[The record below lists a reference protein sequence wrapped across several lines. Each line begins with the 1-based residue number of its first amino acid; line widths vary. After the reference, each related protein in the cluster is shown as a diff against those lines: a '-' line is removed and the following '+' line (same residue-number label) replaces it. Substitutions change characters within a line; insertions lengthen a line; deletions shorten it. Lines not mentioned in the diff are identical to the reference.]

1 MKNLIKNSIYSEG
14 KYPSFVF
21 LDSEFVKANLYSRGE
36 SPDIINIVTTLP
48 LGELDIYVFTATPQQ
63 DTNNL
68 STRIEMST
76 IEVPIKVGDVNLN
89 DIYLESKDH
98 SKYVKYTWQDLSE
111 EGTEQQ
117 SAAGGGVQQF
127 YQRVGEKTD
136 LSWIHYISYRDEDG
150 VFQGNILEFIPI
162 YLAFSTANDQYG
174 FGNVSNYTWYDLGN
188 SLFFAKPKDNPI
200 DFVWGNIDSTSPGEN
215 NPNLFTELMIHSSSV
230 N

>member
-1 MKNLIKNSIYSEG
+1 MKNLIKNSLYSEG

-21 LDSEFVKANLYSRGE
+21 LDSEFVKANLYSLNE
-36 SPDIINIVTTLP
+36 AVSPDINIVTTLP
-48 LGELDIYVFTATPQQ
+48 SGDLDIYVFTAT
-63 DTNNL
+63 TNNL
-68 STRIEMST
+68 STRIEMDI

-89 DIYLESKDH
+89 DVYLESKDH

-111 EGTEQQ
+111 EGTEQFSQ
-117 SAAGGGVQQF
+117 GGGGAQQF

-162 YLAFSTANDQYG
+162 SLAIEIANDYDG
-174 FGNVSNYTWYDLGN
+174 FGNVSDYTWYDLG
-188 SLFFAKPKDNPI
+188 SLLFAKPKDNPI

-215 NPNLFTELMIHSSSV
+215 NSNLFTGLKYNVTEG
-230 N
+230 

>member
-21 LDSEFVKANLYSRGE
+21 LDLEKANLFETTIS
-36 SPDIINIVTTLP
+36 SPDINNIVTTLP
-48 LGELDIYVFTATPQQ
+48 KGELDIDMFTATPQQ

-68 STRIEMST
+68 STRIGLNT
-76 IEVPIKVGDVNLN
+76 IKVPIKVGDVNLN

-98 SKYVKYTWQDLSE
+98 SKYVKYTWQDLS
-111 EGTEQQ
+111 TEQF
-117 SAAGGGVQQF
+117 AAGGGGVQQF

-162 YLAFSTANDQYG
+162 HLALSIADNYDG
-174 FGNVSNYTWYDLGN
+174 SGNVSNCTWYDFSNL
-188 SLFFAKPKDNPI
+188 LFAKPKDNPI

-215 NPNLFTELMIHSSSV
+215 NPNLFTKLLYSV
-230 N
+230 TKG

>member
-1 MKNLIKNSIYSEG
+1 MKNLIKNSLYSEG
-14 KYPSFVF
+14 KYPNFVF
-21 LDSEFVKANLYSRGE
+21 LDSEFVRNNLFSLYGGSE
-36 SPDIINIVTTLP
+36 ILVPDLNFCVMLP
-48 LGELDIYVFTATPQQ
+48 SGDLDIYMFIATPH
-63 DTNNL
+63 TNNL
-68 STRIEMST
+68 STRIEMSR

-89 DIYLESKDH
+89 DVYLESKDH

-117 SAAGGGVQQF
+117 AEGGVQQF

-162 YLAFSTANDQYG
+162 SLTLEKANDYDG
-174 FGNVSNYTWYDLGN
+174 SGNVSDYTWYDLGN
-188 SLFFAKPKDNPI
+188 DLLFAKPKDNPI

-215 NPNLFTELMIHSSSV
+215 NPNLFTGLVYSV
-230 N
+230 TEG

>member
-1 MKNLIKNSIYSEG
+1 MKYLLNHSIYSEG

-21 LDSEFVKANLYSRGE
+21 LDSEKANLFEAIIS
-36 SPDIINIVTTLP
+36 SPDINIVTTLP
-48 LGELDIYVFTATPQQ
+48 SGELDIDMFTATPQQ

-68 STRIEMST
+68 STRIEMSS
-76 IEVPIKVGDVNLN
+76 IKVPIKVGDVNLN

-111 EGTEQQ
+111 EGTEQF
-117 SAAGGGVQQF
+117 AAGGVEVQQF

-162 YLAFSTANDQYG
+162 YLALSIANDYDG
-174 FGNVSNYTWYDLGN
+174 YGNVSDYTWYDFR
-188 SLFFAKPKDNPI
+188 SLPFAKPKDNPI
-200 DFVWGNIDSTSPGEN
+200 DFVWGNLDSTSPGEN
-215 NPNLFTELMIHSSSV
+215 NPNLFTKLVYSV
-230 N
+230 TEG

>member
-1 MKNLIKNSIYSEG
+1 MKNLIKNSLYSEG
-14 KYPSFVF
+14 KYPNFVF
-21 LDSEFVKANLYSRGE
+21 LDSEFVRSNLYSLYGE
-36 SPDIINIVTTLP
+36 AETLVPDLNFCVMLP
-48 LGELDIYVFTATPQQ
+48 SGDLDIYVFTATPHR

-68 STRIEMST
+68 STRIEMGR

-89 DIYLESKDH
+89 DVYLESKDH

-117 SAAGGGVQQF
+117 AEGGVQQF

-162 YLAFSTANDQYG
+162 SLLEEANDYDG
-174 FGNVSNYTWYDLGN
+174 SGNVSDYTWYDLGN
-188 SLFFAKPKDNPI
+188 SLLFAKPKDNPI

-215 NPNLFTELMIHSSSV
+215 NPNLFTELIYGV
-230 N
+230 TEG

>member
-21 LDSEFVKANLYSRGE
+21 LDSEFVEANPYSLALGE
-36 SPDIINIVTTLP
+36 AIVSSPDINIVTTLP
-48 LGELDIYVFTATPQQ
+48 RGELDIYMFTATPQQ
-63 DTNNL
+63 DI

-98 SKYVKYTWQDLSE
+98 SKYVKYTWQDLS
-111 EGTEQQ
+111 TEQF
-117 SAAGGGVQQF
+117 AAGGGEQF

-150 VFQGNILEFIPI
+150 VFQGNILEFTPI
-162 YLAFSTANDQYG
+162 YLALSVAYDYYG
-174 FGNVSNYTWYDLGN
+174 YGNVSHHTWYDFN

-215 NPNLFTELMIHSSSV
+215 NPNLFTKLLYSV
-230 N
+230 TKG

>member
-21 LDSEFVKANLYSRGE
+21 LDSEFVKANLYLLNE
-36 SPDIINIVTTLP
+36 AVSPDINIVTTLP
-48 LGELDIYVFTATPQQ
+48 RGELDIYVFTATP
-63 DTNNL
+63 TNNL
-68 STRIEMST
+68 STRIEMDI

-89 DIYLESKDH
+89 DVYLESKDH

-111 EGTEQQ
+111 EGTEQFAQ
-117 SAAGGGVQQF
+117 GGGAQQF

-162 YLAFSTANDQYG
+162 SLAIEIANDYDG
-174 FGNVSNYTWYDLGN
+174 FGNVSDYTWYDLG
-188 SLFFAKPKDNPI
+188 SLLFAKPKDNPI

-215 NPNLFTELMIHSSSV
+215 NSNLFTGLKYGETDDS
-230 N
+230 

>member
-1 MKNLIKNSIYSEG
+1 M
-14 KYPSFVF
+14 PC
-21 LDSEFVKANLYSRGE
+21 
-36 SPDIINIVTTLP
+36 
-48 LGELDIYVFTATPQQ
+48 GELDIYVFTATPQQ

-117 SAAGGGVQQF
+117 SATGGGVQQF

-174 FGNVSNYTWYDLGN
+174 SGNVSGYTWYDLGN

-215 NPNLFTELMIHSSSV
+215 NPNLFTKLIYSAEG
-230 N
+230 

>member
-14 KYPSFVF
+14 KYPNFVF
-21 LDSEFVKANLYSRGE
+21 LDSEFVRNNLFSLYGE
-36 SPDIINIVTTLP
+36 SEVLVPDLNFCVMLP
-48 LGELDIYVFTATPQQ
+48 SGDLDIYVFTGTP
-63 DTNNL
+63 TNNL
-68 STRIEMST
+68 STRIEMDT

-111 EGTEQQ
+111 EGTEQFAQ
-117 SAAGGGVQQF
+117 GGGAQQF

-162 YLAFSTANDQYG
+162 YLALSIANDYDG
-174 FGNVSNYTWYDLGN
+174 SGNVSNYTWYDLGN
-188 SLFFAKPKDNPI
+188 NLLFAKPKDNPI

-215 NPNLFTELMIHSSSV
+215 NPNLFTKLIYIV
-230 N
+230 